1 MDQKVNDDE
10 IDLRALIATLLNH
23 WKLILSMLLLGLLGG
38 LYYAQSATP
47 IYKTNSLIQVDK
59 KSSGV
64 SALGADVADLLNAQ
78 DGSAQTEIEIIN
90 SRMILWPVI
99 NQLHLDLNVSQLK
112 DSFLDKLLIKKNVLV
127 SHTDN
132 GVGNLKVGLWIAEFN
147 VPLAYQ
153 NKNFTLTAID
163 SQNFKLIS
171 PDGAE
176 FTAKVAT
183 ASRFKTSAG
192 NIDIQ
197 VTSLAP
203 GYSYTLSKLTPA
215 KAIENLRAN
224 LAVAEK
230 GKQTGILDASL
241 TGANQDEITNTL
253 TRIVKMYETQNLD
266 KSSAETTKTL
276 AFMQE
281 QLPKLKAKLAEAEAK
296 FNNFREQ
303 NATVDID
310 KEAELAV
317 TQRATIETNLREL
330 ELKRAEL
337 SERYTDE
344 YPVLKQL
351 NMQIQEL
358 KNKEEALKQNITRIP
373 EVQRQF
379 LELSSDVKISNEIY
393 LNMLKNYEQLQIV
406 KSGQLGNVRIIDLPI
421 NTYEPIAPKKA
432 QIVLIATLLGL
443 MLGIGLAFLKSLLFA
458 GVKNLE
464 ELEDNTDIPVI
475 GVIPHSPRLTR
486 LLKSKSTKIP
496 LVEQIEPEGIVSEG
510 FKSIRTHLLFN
521 ATKTDGNT
529 YLVTSAG
536 PGVGKSFIA
545 ANLAVAMA
553 MTGKRVLLID
563 ADARLGHL
571 QDRFNLPNINGL
583 VDYLV
588 DDTVDAAN
596 SSYMIQTTLYE
607 NLHFIPRGKGH
618 SHASE
623 LLLNG
628 KMKALLDLYRQFYD
642 YIIIDTSP
650 VMGTS
655 DALSIGQLVDSV
667 LFVVRYDVSNLKQ
680 VNYAIEKLQRANVKV
695 EGIIF
700 NDAKQSLIGAYNYH
714 YGYEYKS
721 KN

>member
-10 IDLRALIATLLNH
+10 IDLRALIAVLLNY

-38 LYYAQSATP
+38 LYYTQSATP

-64 SALGADVADLLNAQ
+64 SALGADVAGLLNAQ
-78 DGSAQTEIEIIN
+78 DGSAQTEVEIIN

-99 NQLHLDLNVSQLK
+99 NQLHLDLAVNQLK
-112 DSFLDKLLIKKNVLV
+112 DSFLDKLLTKKSVLV

-153 NKNFTLTAID
+153 NKNFVLTAID

-176 FTAKVAT
+176 FTGKVAT

-203 GYSYTLSKLTPA
+203 GYSYNLSKLTPA

-253 TRIVKMYETQNLD
+253 TRIVKMYEMQNLD

-281 QLPKLKAKLAEAEAK
+281 QLPKLKSKLAEAEAK

-358 KNKEEALKQNITRIP
+358 RDKEEALKQNITRIP

-421 NTYEPIAPKKA
+421 NTYVPIAPKKA

-458 GVKNLE
+458 GVKDLE
-464 ELEDNTDIPVI
+464 ELENNTDISVI

-496 LVEQIEPEGIVSEG
+496 LVEQIEPEGMVSEG

-529 YLVTSAG
+529 LLVTGAG
-536 PGVGKSFIA
+536 PGIGKSFIA

-563 ADARLGHL
+563 ADTRLGHL
-571 QDRFNLPNINGL
+571 QDRFNLSNINGL

-588 DDTVDAAN
+588 DDTIDAAN
-596 SSYMIQTTLYE
+596 SSYMIQTTLYK
-607 NLHFIPRGKGH
+607 NLHFIPRGKGN

-623 LLLNG
+623 LLLG
-628 KMKALLDLYRQFYD
+628 KKMKALLNFYRQFYD

-650 VMGTS
+650 VLGTS

-667 LFVVRYDVSNLKQ
+667 LFVARYDVSTVRQ
-680 VNYAIEKLQRANVKV
+680 INYSIERLQRANVVV

-700 NDAKQSLIGAYNYH
+700 NDAKQSIIGKYNDQ

>member
-1 MDQKVNDDE
+1 MNQKVNDDE
-10 IDLRALIATLLNH
+10 IDLRALIAVLLNH

-64 SALGADVADLLNAQ
+64 SALGEDVAGLLNAQ
-78 DGSAQTEIEIIN
+78 DGSAQTEVEIIN

-99 NQLHLDLNVSQLK
+99 NQLHLDLNVNQVK
-112 DSFLDKLLIKKNVLV
+112 DSFLDKLLTKKSVLV

-153 NKNFTLTAID
+153 NKNFVLTAID

-176 FTAKVAT
+176 FTGKVAT

-203 GYSYTLSKLTPA
+203 GYSYNLSKLTPA

-281 QLPKLKAKLAEAEAK
+281 QLPKLKAKLAEAEAQ
-296 FNNFREQ
+296 FNKFREQ

-358 KNKEEALKQNITRIP
+358 KDKEEALKQNITRIP

-443 MLGIGLAFLKSLLFA
+443 LLGIGLAFLKSLLFA

-464 ELEDNTDIPVI
+464 ELENNTDIPVI

-521 ATKTDGNT
+521 AKKTDGNT
-529 YLVTSAG
+529 LLITSAG

-563 ADARLGHL
+563 ADTRLGHL
-571 QDRFNLPNINGL
+571 HDRFNLPNINGL

-588 DDTVDAAN
+588 DDTIDAAN

-623 LLLNG
+623 LLLG
-628 KMKALLDLYRQFYD
+628 RKMKALLNFYCQFYD

-650 VMGTS
+650 VLGTS
-655 DALSIGQLVDSV
+655 DAQSLGQLVDSV
-667 LFVVRYDVSNLKQ
+667 LFVARYDVSTVRQ
-680 VNYAIEKLQRANVKV
+680 VNYAIERLNKSNVNV

-714 YGYEYKS
+714 YGYDYKS

>member
-10 IDLRALIATLLNH
+10 IDLRALIAVLLNH

-38 LYYAQSATP
+38 MYYAQSATP

-99 NQLHLDLNVSQLK
+99 NQLHLDMQVSQLK
-112 DSFLDKLLIKKNVLV
+112 DSFLDKLLIKKNLLV
-127 SHTDN
+127 THTDN
-132 GVGNLKVGLWIAEFN
+132 GVGNLNAGLWVKEFN

-153 NKNFTLTAID
+153 NKNFVLTGID
-163 SQNFKLIS
+163 SQNFQLTS
-171 PDGAE
+171 PDGLV
-176 FTAKVAT
+176 FNGKVNT
-183 ASRFKTSAG
+183 ASRFKTRYG
-192 NIDIQ
+192 NIDIII
-197 VTSLAP
+197 TALSP
-203 GYSYTLSKLTPA
+203 GNAYNLSKLTPA
-215 KAIENLRAN
+215 KAIDNIRAS

-241 TGANQDEITNTL
+241 TGPNQDEITSTL

-281 QLPKLKAKLAEAEAK
+281 QLPKLKQKLAEAEAK
-296 FNNFREQ
+296 FNTFREQ

-317 TQRATIETNLREL
+317 KVRSEIETNLREL

-344 YPVLKQL
+344 YPVLRQL

-358 KNKEEALKQNITRIP
+358 KDKEDALKQNITRIP

-421 NTYEPIAPKKA
+421 NTYEPIAPKKT

-443 MLGIGLAFLKSLLFA
+443 LLGIGLAFLKSLLFA
-458 GVKNLE
+458 GVKDLE
-464 ELEDNTDIPVI
+464 ELENHTDIPVI
-475 GVIPHSPRLTR
+475 GVIPHSARLTR

-521 ATKTDGNT
+521 AKKADCNT
-529 YLVTSAG
+529 LLITGAG
-536 PGVGKSFIA
+536 PSIGKSFVS
-545 ANLAVAMA
+545 ANLAVSMA

-583 VDYLV
+583 VDYLL
-588 DDTVDAAN
+588 DSNVDAN
-596 SSYMIQTTLYE
+596 HSQYMIQPTLYE
-607 NLHFIPRGKGH
+607 NLDFIPRGKGH

-623 LLLNG
+623 LFLNG
-628 KMKALLDLYRQFYD
+628 KMTLLLDYYRQFYD

-667 LFVVRYDVSNLKQ
+667 IFVVRYDVSTVRQ
-680 VNYAIEKLQRANVKV
+680 VNFAIERLQRSNVNV
-695 EGIIF
+695 QGLIF
-700 NDAKQSLIGAYNYH
+700 NDAKQSLIGNYNYH

>member
-1 MDQKVNDDE
+1 M
-10 IDLRALIATLLNH
+10 
-23 WKLILSMLLLGLLGG
+23 
-38 LYYAQSATP
+38 
-47 IYKTNSLIQVDK
+47 
-59 KSSGV
+59 
-64 SALGADVADLLNAQ
+64 
-78 DGSAQTEIEIIN
+78 
-90 SRMILWPVI
+90 
-99 NQLHLDLNVSQLK
+99 
-112 DSFLDKLLIKKNVLV
+112 
-127 SHTDN
+127 
-132 GVGNLKVGLWIAEFN
+132 
-147 VPLAYQ
+147 AYQ
-153 NKNFTLTAID
+153 NKIFTLTAID

-171 PDGAE
+171 PDGTE
-176 FTAKVAT
+176 FTGKVAT

-203 GYSYTLSKLTPA
+203 GYSYNLSKLTPA

-358 KNKEEALKQNITRIP
+358 RDKEEALKQNITRIP

-443 MLGIGLAFLKSLLFA
+443 ILGIGLAFLKSLLFA

-464 ELEDNTDIPVI
+464 ELENNTDIPVI

-496 LVEQIEPEGIVSEG
+496 LVEQIEPEGMVSEG

-529 YLVTSAG
+529 LLVTSAG
-536 PGVGKSFIA
+536 PGIGKSFIA

-553 MTGKRVLLID
+553 ITGKRVLLID

-588 DDTVDAAN
+588 DDTIDAAN

-628 KMKALLDLYRQFYD
+628 KMKALLDFYRQFYD

-667 LFVVRYDVSNLKQ
+667 LFVVRYDVSNVKQ

-700 NDAKQSLIGAYNYH
+700 NDAKQSIIGKYNDQ

>member
-1 MDQKVNDDE
+1 
-10 IDLRALIATLLNH
+10 
-23 WKLILSMLLLGLLGG
+23 
-38 LYYAQSATP
+38 
-47 IYKTNSLIQVDK
+47 
-59 KSSGV
+59 
-64 SALGADVADLLNAQ
+64 
-78 DGSAQTEIEIIN
+78 
-90 SRMILWPVI
+90 
-99 NQLHLDLNVSQLK
+99 
-112 DSFLDKLLIKKNVLV
+112 
-127 SHTDN
+127 
-132 GVGNLKVGLWIAEFN
+132 VGLWIAEFN

-153 NKNFTLTAID
+153 NKNFVLTAID

-176 FTAKVAT
+176 FTGKVAT

-203 GYSYTLSKLTPA
+203 GYSYNLSKLTPA
-215 KAIENLRAN
+215 KAIDNLRAN

-241 TGANQDEITNTL
+241 TGANQDEITHTL

-281 QLPKLKAKLAEAEAK
+281 QLPKLKAKLAEAEAQ
-296 FNNFREQ
+296 FNKFREQ

-351 NMQIQEL
+351 NMQIQ
-358 KNKEEALKQNITRIP
+358 ALKDKENSLQQTITRIP

-464 ELEDNTDIPVI
+464 ELENNTDIPVI

-496 LVEQIEPEGIVSEG
+496 LVEKIEPEGIVSEG

-529 YLVTSAG
+529 LLVTGAG
-536 PGVGKSFIA
+536 PGIGKSFIA

-571 QDRFNLPNINGL
+571 HDRFNLPNINGL

-596 SSYMIQTTLYE
+596 SSYMIQTTLYK

-623 LLLNG
+623 LLLG
-628 KMKALLDLYRQFYD
+628 RKMKALLNFYRQFYD

-650 VMGTS
+650 VLGTS
-655 DALSIGQLVDSV
+655 DAQSLGQLVDSV
-667 LFVVRYDVSNLKQ
+667 LFVARYDISTVKQ
-680 VNYAIEKLQRANVKV
+680 INYSIERLQRANVKV

-700 NDAKQSLIGAYNYH
+700 NDAKQSIIGKYNDQ

>member
-1 MDQKVNDDE
+1 MSSRQWADF
-10 IDLRALIATLLNH
+10 
-23 WKLILSMLLLGLLGG
+23 LS
-38 LYYAQSATP
+38 
-47 IYKTNSLIQVDK
+47 
-59 KSSGV
+59 KS
-64 SALGADVADLLNAQ
+64 
-78 DGSAQTEIEIIN
+78 
-90 SRMILWPVI
+90 
-99 NQLHLDLNVSQLK
+99 
-112 DSFLDKLLIKKNVLV
+112 
-127 SHTDN
+127 
-132 GVGNLKVGLWIAEFN
+132 VGIWIAEFN

-153 NKNFTLTAID
+153 NKNFVLTAID

-171 PDGAE
+171 PNGAE
-176 FTAKVAT
+176 FIGKVAT

-203 GYSYTLSKLTPA
+203 GYSYNLSKLTPA
-215 KAIENLRAN
+215 KAIDNLRAN

-241 TGANQDEITNTL
+241 KGANQDEITHTL

-281 QLPKLKAKLAEAEAK
+281 QLPKLKAKLAEAEAQ
-296 FNNFREQ
+296 FNKFREQ

-358 KNKEEALKQNITRIP
+358 KEKEDDLKQNITRIP

-421 NTYEPIAPKKA
+421 NNYVPIAPKKA
-432 QIVLIATLLGL
+432 QIVLLATFLGL
-443 MLGIGLAFLKSLLFA
+443 ILGIGLALLKSLLFA

-464 ELEDNTDIPVI
+464 ELENNTDIPVI

-496 LVEQIEPEGIVSEG
+496 LVEQIEPEGMVSEG

-521 ATKTDGNT
+521 ATKTVGNML
-529 YLVTSAG
+529 LVTGAG
-536 PGVGKSFIA
+536 PGIGKSFIS

-553 MTGKRVLLID
+553 ITGKRVLLID
-563 ADARLGHL
+563 ADTRLGHL

-588 DDTVDAAN
+588 DDKIDAAN

-607 NLHFIPRGKGH
+607 NLHFVPRGKGH

-623 LLLNG
+623 LLLG
-628 KMKALLDLYRQFYD
+628 KKMKALLNFYRQFYD

-650 VMGTS
+650 VLGTS
-655 DALSIGQLVDSV
+655 DAQSLGQLVDSV
-667 LFVVRYDVSNLKQ
+667 LFVARYDVSTVRQ
-680 VNYAIEKLQRANVKV
+680 INYSIERLQRANVKV

-700 NDAKQSLIGAYNYH
+700 NDAKQSILGKYNDQ

>member
-10 IDLRALIATLLNH
+10 IDLRALIAVLLNH

-38 LYYAQSATP
+38 IYYAQSATP
-47 IYKTNSLIQVDK
+47 IYQSNALIQVDK

-78 DGSAQTEIEIIN
+78 DGSAQTEVEIIN

-99 NQLHLDLNVSQLK
+99 NQLHLDLNVNQIK

-153 NKNFTLTAID
+153 NKNFVLTAID

-176 FTAKVAT
+176 FTGKVAT

-215 KAIENLRAN
+215 KAIDNLRKN

-241 TGANQDEITNTL
+241 TGANQDEITHTL

-281 QLPKLKAKLAEAEAK
+281 QLPKLKTKLAEAEAK

-358 KNKEEALKQNITRIP
+358 KDKEDALKQNITRIP

-458 GVKNLE
+458 GVKDLE
-464 ELEDNTDIPVI
+464 ELENNTDVPVI

-529 YLVTSAG
+529 LLVTGAG
-536 PGVGKSFIA
+536 PGIGKSFIA

-563 ADARLGHL
+563 ADTRLGHL
-571 QDRFNLPNINGL
+571 QDRFNLSNINGL

-588 DDTVDAAN
+588 DDTIDAAN

-607 NLHFIPRGKGH
+607 NLHFIPRGKGN

-623 LLLNG
+623 LLLG
-628 KMKALLDLYRQFYD
+628 KKMKALLNFYRQFYD

-650 VMGTS
+650 VLGTS
-655 DALSIGQLVDSV
+655 DALSIGQLVDAV
-667 LFVVRYDVSNLKQ
+667 LFVARYDVSTVRQ
-680 VNYAIEKLQRANVKV
+680 VNYSIERLRRANIKV

-700 NDAKQSLIGAYNYH
+700 NDAKQSIIGKYNDQ